1 MFYSSS
7 LAGMPLLS
15 SLLESLLSPMV
26 LAFVLGLVAVWVR
39 SDLKIPEEFYAA
51 MTIYLLFGIGLKGG
65 AKLDGV
71 ALANFARPAAAALL
85 LCLAIPAWS
94 FVILRRLGRFSGT
107 DAAAVAAHYGSVSVV
122 TFGASLAFLDARGV
136 AHEGFLPA
144 VLALMEVP
152 GILVALLLARSMGA
166 AAGAKAAVPATANAF
181 LPATFHAGEWRQLL
195 HELFASKGILLLV
208 GGLMIGLLSGKKGY
222 EQVGPFFDAPFRGV
236 LALFLLELGLSAGR
250 RLADLRK
257 AGAFLAGFAI
267 VMPLLHGLLGVW
279 LGQQAGLSV
288 GGATVLGTLA
298 ASASYIAAPAAVRVA
313 LPQANPALYLTASL
327 AVTFPFNVVIGIPT
341 YFAFARWLFGPA

>member
-1 MFYSSS
+1 MS
-7 LAGMPLLS
+7 LLP

-26 LAFVLGLVAVWVR
+26 LAFLLGLVAVWVR
-39 SDLKIPEEFYAA
+39 SDLKIPEQFYAA

-71 ALANFARPAAAALL
+71 ALADFARPAGAALL
-85 LCLAIPAWS
+85 LCAAIPAWS
-94 FVILRRLGRFSGT
+94 FFILRRLGRFGTT

-152 GILVALLLARSMGA
+152 GILVALLLARSIGA
-166 AAGAKAAVPATANAF
+166 EPAPVPESAHAFVPATF
-181 LPATFHAGEWRQLL
+181 RTGEWRQLL

-208 GGLMIGLLSGKKGY
+208 GGLAIGLLSGKKGY

-236 LALFLLELGLSAGR
+236 LALFLLELGLAAGR
-250 RLADLRK
+250 RLADLRR
-257 AGAFLAGFAI
+257 AGAFLAAFAV

-279 LGQQAGLSV
+279 LGRQVGLSL

-313 LPQANPALYLTASL
+313 LPAANPALYLTASL
-327 AVTFPFNVVIGIPT
+327 AVTFPFNVVIGIPA
-341 YFAFARWLFGPA
+341 YFAFARWLFGAP

>member
-7 LAGMPLLS
+7 LADMPLLP

-26 LAFVLGLVAVWVR
+26 LAFLLGLIAVWVR

-71 ALANFARPAAAALL
+71 AVADFARPAAAALL
-85 LCLAIPAWS
+85 LCVAIPIWS

-152 GILVALLLARSMGA
+152 GILVALLFARSMGA
-166 AAGAKAAVPATANAF
+166 SASAAVPATANAF
-181 LPATFHAGEWRQLL
+181 LPATFRASEWRQLL

-267 VMPLLHGLLGVW
+267 LMPLLHGLLGVW

-341 YFAFARWLFGPA
+341 YFAFARWLFGTA